1 MGLFDGT
8 SLERP
13 VLCERC
19 HQDIKVCTC
28 PPPDVPPGKQRVS
41 VRLEKRKNQRF
52 VTQVAGF
59 ACPLGQIQQLLL
71 ELKNQCGAG
80 GSCGEDWLEIQGDH
94 KTKIE
99 SALIDRGYRIA
110 KGKGK

>member
-8 SLERP
+8 PLERP

-19 HQDIKVCTC
+19 QQDMKICSC
-28 PPPDVPPGKQRVS
+28 PPADVPPEKQRIVIR
-41 VRLEKRKNQRF
+41 VEKRKNQRF
-52 VTQVAGF
+52 VTKLTGF
-59 ACPLGQIQQLLL
+59 ECSKEQIHQLFL

-80 GSCGEDWLEIQGDH
+80 GSTGDDWLEIQGDH
-94 KTKIE
+94 ALRIE
-99 SALIDRGYRIA
+99 PLLVQRGYRIS